1 MHAKNKGKFAMT
13 AQIIPVEPFDC
24 VVFGG
29 TGDLAERK
37 LIPALYHRQLAGQT
51 SDPTRIIGASRAA
64 MSHKQYRE
72 FARAAINE
80 FVKESERDEAQ
91 IEKFLSRLYY
101 VAVDAKS
108 ESGWDK
114 LASMFEDEAAK
125 TRVRAF
131 YLAVAPALFGDI
143 ADKLKKTRADLQTVA
158 HHR

>member
-1 MHAKNKGKFAMT
+1 MAWSRSAIS
-13 AQIIPVEPFDC
+13 Q
-24 VVFGG
+24 
-29 TGDLAERK
+29 
-37 LIPALYHRQLAGQT
+37 RQ
-51 SDPTRIIGASRAA
+51 
-64 MSHKQYRE
+64 YCE
-72 FARAAINE
+72 FARAAISE

-91 IEKFLSRLYY
+91 IEKFLARLYY

-114 LASMFEDEAAK
+114 LAALFDDEASK
-125 TRVRAF
+125 PRVRAF